1 MGHSLNVTAWT
12 SETQYEA
19 GALLV
24 PGRSLI
30 ARSGALDTTAI
41 GNLPPAVSGK
51 IVASGSIPSLAV
63 PRALDP
69 IELANNLLAVRV
81 KMADRLI
88 ASGMADVRH
97 EGELLR
103 QQHEMIGN
111 KIIEAANAMAKAK
124 KSSRIMKFLGWL
136 AVGLS
141 IAAAVVNPGIV
152 ATVAAAV
159 TVGVAVLNE
168 TGVVDKM
175 TQAIA
180 KRLMKDG
187 DMDAAQANKV
197 AIGITMGI
205 ILSVTVLTAG
215 AGLMGGCGNGAS
227 AAASAAAMWSRL
239 GESGATVLRGLASL
253 AKQSG
258 SLPTVLARAM
268 NQAASTIVDT
278 TSNATRSCSD
288 QPEGF
293 DCRSRWRGSCFVRRG
308 RCGHS
313 EWGSAEGGRGHS
325 GGRLGHKEANYVD
338 ERASKE
344 RDGLH
349 QAARPRPKGDHAEDC
364 RGYREPQC
372 QRCVS
377 HPCLRLI
384 TSNSLLLRA

>member
-12 SETQYEA
+12 SEAQYEA

-278 TSNATRSCSD
+278 TSNATRIAQISQRVSIAARVGEAVASFGEAAAGIANGV
-288 QPEGF
+288 QQ
-293 DCRSRWRGSCFVRRG
+293 
-308 RCGHS
+308 
-313 EWGSAEGGRGHS
+313 
-325 GGRLGHKEANYVD
+325 KEAADTQADALDIRKRITWMKELQRNEMDFIKQLVLD
-338 ERASKE
+338 QKATTQRIAEAIESRSASDASLIRAF
-344 RDGLH
+344 
-349 QAARPRPKGDHAEDC
+349 A
-364 RGYREPQC
+364 
-372 QRCVS
+372 
-377 HPCLRLI
+377 
-384 TSNSLLLRA
+384 

>member
-1 MGHSLNVTAWT
+1 MGHSLNVAAWT

-278 TSNATRSCSD
+278 TSNATRIAQISQRVSIAARVGEAVASFGEAAAGIANGV
-288 QPEGF
+288 QQ
-293 DCRSRWRGSCFVRRG
+293 
-308 RCGHS
+308 
-313 EWGSAEGGRGHS
+313 
-325 GGRLGHKEANYVD
+325 KEAADTQADALDIRKRITWMKELQRNEMDFIKQLVLD
-338 ERASKE
+338 QKATTQRIAEAIESRSASDASLIRAF
-344 RDGLH
+344 
-349 QAARPRPKGDHAEDC
+349 A
-364 RGYREPQC
+364 
-372 QRCVS
+372 
-377 HPCLRLI
+377 
-384 TSNSLLLRA
+384 

>member
-278 TSNATRSCSD
+278 TSNATRIAQISQRVSIAARVGEAVASFGEAAAGIANGV
-288 QPEGF
+288 QQ
-293 DCRSRWRGSCFVRRG
+293 
-308 RCGHS
+308 
-313 EWGSAEGGRGHS
+313 
-325 GGRLGHKEANYVD
+325 KEAADTQADALDIRKRITWMKELQRNEMDFIKQLVLD
-338 ERASKE
+338 QKATTQRIAEAIESRSASDASLIRAF
-344 RDGLH
+344 
-349 QAARPRPKGDHAEDC
+349 A
-364 RGYREPQC
+364 
-372 QRCVS
+372 
-377 HPCLRLI
+377 
-384 TSNSLLLRA
+384 

>member
-69 IELANNLLAVRV
+69 IELANNLMAVRV

-278 TSNATRSCSD
+278 TSNATRIAQISQRVSIAARVGEAVASFGEAAAGIANGV
-288 QPEGF
+288 QQ
-293 DCRSRWRGSCFVRRG
+293 
-308 RCGHS
+308 
-313 EWGSAEGGRGHS
+313 
-325 GGRLGHKEANYVD
+325 KEAADTQADALDIRKRITWMKELQRNEMDFIKQLVLD
-338 ERASKE
+338 QKATTQRIAEAIESRSASDASLIRAF
-344 RDGLH
+344 
-349 QAARPRPKGDHAEDC
+349 A
-364 RGYREPQC
+364 
-372 QRCVS
+372 
-377 HPCLRLI
+377 
-384 TSNSLLLRA
+384 

>member
-1 MGHSLNVTAWT
+1 
-12 SETQYEA
+12 
-19 GALLV
+19 
-24 PGRSLI
+24 
-30 ARSGALDTTAI
+30 
-41 GNLPPAVSGK
+41 
-51 IVASGSIPSLAV
+51 
-63 PRALDP
+63 
-69 IELANNLLAVRV
+69 
-81 KMADRLI
+81 
-88 ASGMADVRH
+88 
-97 EGELLR
+97 
-103 QQHEMIGN
+103 
-111 KIIEAANAMAKAK
+111 MAKAK

-278 TSNATRSCSD
+278 TSNATRIAQISQRVSIAARVGEAVASFGEAAAGIANGV
-288 QPEGF
+288 QQ
-293 DCRSRWRGSCFVRRG
+293 
-308 RCGHS
+308 
-313 EWGSAEGGRGHS
+313 
-325 GGRLGHKEANYVD
+325 KEAADTQADALDIRKRITWMKELQRNEMDFIKQLVLD
-338 ERASKE
+338 QKATTQRIAEAIESRSASDASLIRAF
-344 RDGLH
+344 
-349 QAARPRPKGDHAEDC
+349 A
-364 RGYREPQC
+364 
-372 QRCVS
+372 
-377 HPCLRLI
+377 
-384 TSNSLLLRA
+384 

>member
-278 TSNATRSCSD
+278 TSNATRIVQISQRVSIAARVGEAVASFGEAAAGIANGV
-288 QPEGF
+288 QQ
-293 DCRSRWRGSCFVRRG
+293 
-308 RCGHS
+308 
-313 EWGSAEGGRGHS
+313 
-325 GGRLGHKEANYVD
+325 KEAADTQADALDIRKRITWMKELQRNEMDFIKQLVLD
-338 ERASKE
+338 QKATTQRIAEAIESRSASDASLIRAF
-344 RDGLH
+344 
-349 QAARPRPKGDHAEDC
+349 A
-364 RGYREPQC
+364 
-372 QRCVS
+372 
-377 HPCLRLI
+377 
-384 TSNSLLLRA
+384 

>member
-1 MGHSLNVTAWT
+1 MNVTAWT

-278 TSNATRSCSD
+278 TSNATRIAQISQRVSIAARVGEAVASFGEAAAGIANGV
-288 QPEGF
+288 QQ
-293 DCRSRWRGSCFVRRG
+293 
-308 RCGHS
+308 
-313 EWGSAEGGRGHS
+313 
-325 GGRLGHKEANYVD
+325 KEAADTQADALDIRKRITWMKELQRNEMDFIKQLVLD
-338 ERASKE
+338 QKATTQRIAEAIESRSASDASLIRAF
-344 RDGLH
+344 
-349 QAARPRPKGDHAEDC
+349 A
-364 RGYREPQC
+364 
-372 QRCVS
+372 
-377 HPCLRLI
+377 
-384 TSNSLLLRA
+384 